1 LGSSSSGELF
11 EVSPCILAA
20 NGSHSQSSSLTMYE
34 GIGLG
39 LLGLKDARAF
49 LPFGGGEDTIF
60 GGSSDHARSTW
71 NFNAPRKRFN
81 TVRKKRARIVPKYP
95 AAVVVV
101 HSIKKSVMRVFVEKI
116 VDILMPAIASD
127 GVDDWLEFI

>member
-1 LGSSSSGELF
+1 
-11 EVSPCILAA
+11 
-20 NGSHSQSSSLTMYE
+20 MYE

-49 LPFGGGEDTIF
+49 LPFGGGENTIF

-71 NFNAPRKRFN
+71 NFNAPTKRFN
-81 TVRKKRARIVPKYP
+81 TVRKKRARIVPKYL

-101 HSIKKSVMRVFVEKI
+101 HSVKKSVMRVFVEKI

-127 GVDDWLEFI
+127 GVDDWLEFIR